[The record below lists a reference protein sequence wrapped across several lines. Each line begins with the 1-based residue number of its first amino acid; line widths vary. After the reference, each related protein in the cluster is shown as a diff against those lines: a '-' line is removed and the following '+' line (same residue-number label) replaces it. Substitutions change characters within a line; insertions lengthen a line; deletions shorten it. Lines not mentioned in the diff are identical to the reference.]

1 MTGRLA
7 ILGAGESG
15 TGAARLGKRKDWD
28 VFVSDLGAIGES
40 HRKVLQREEI
50 AFEQE
55 QHTADQILN
64 ADLIVKSPG
73 IPDSAPLVV
82 EAREKGVPVISEI
95 EFASRYSKAHI
106 TAITG
111 SNGKTTTTSLTGAV
125 LKQAGLDVEVGGN
138 IGRSFANIL
147 LDRDPEYAVLELS
160 SFQLDGMLDFRPRI
174 AMLLNITPD
183 HLDRYEY
190 SLDLY
195 AASKM
200 SIAANQTEADHFIY
214 CAEDPIT
221 SEKVAAALSEK
232 NLHAQLHPFGFDS
245 GLVPNQA
252 AWLAEDQLHI
262 DIKTTPSSTQPF
274 SMSIYELA
282 LQGKHNLY
290 NSMAAGIAGRILDI
304 THDDI
309 RNAMTDFRALE
320 HRLQSLGEVQKI
332 EFINDSKATNVNST
346 WYALES
352 IQKPLIWIVGGVDK
366 GNDYTELVEMV
377 STKVKA
383 IVCLGLDNRKL
394 HEAFARHVDLMV
406 NCRSMPEAVR
416 MAYHLGD
423 AGDAVLLSPA
433 CASFDLFE
441 SYEDRGNRFKQA
453 FLSL

>member
-1 MTGRLA
+1 
-7 ILGAGESG
+7 
-15 TGAARLGKRKDWD
+15 
-28 VFVSDLGAIGES
+28 
-40 HRKVLQREEI
+40 
-50 AFEQE
+50 
-55 QHTADQILN
+55 
-64 ADLIVKSPG
+64 
-73 IPDSAPLVV
+73 
-82 EAREKGVPVISEI
+82 
-95 EFASRYSKAHI
+95 
-106 TAITG
+106 
-111 SNGKTTTTSLTGAV
+111 
-125 LKQAGLDVEVGGN
+125 
-138 IGRSFANIL
+138 
-147 LDRDPEYAVLELS
+147 
-160 SFQLDGMLDFRPRI
+160 
-174 AMLLNITPD
+174 
-183 HLDRYEY
+183 
-190 SLDLY
+190 
-195 AASKM
+195 M

-221 SEKVAAALSEK
+221 SEKVTAALSEK
-232 NLHAQLHPFGFDS
+232 NLHAQLHPFGFES
-245 GLVPNQA
+245 GLAPNQA

-262 DIKTTPSSTQPF
+262 DINTTPSSTQPF

-304 THDDI
+304 KQDDI

-352 IQKPLIWIVGGVDK
+352 IQKPLIWIAGGVDK

-383 IVCLGLDNRKL
+383 IICLGLDNRKL

-441 SYEDRGNRFKQA
+441 NYEDRGNRFKQA